1 MIIKEWKN
9 KKVIVGNEEKE
20 KKMRKMSLITY
31 REEQCRRKEI

>member
-20 KKMRKMSLITY
+20 KMRKMSLITY